1 MRRTSYRRAPTR
13 RGIALLMA
21 LVALAVLFLIMSLV
35 AWQSIAGRRLL
46 ARREEQLQCRCLAE
60 SGLELAAARLLTTAS
75 GYKGESLTII
85 PRSQVHI
92 AVQPVAVDEFEVTCQ
107 AYFPT
112 DVPRPNI
119 STGKRRFRRRLD
131 KAEVR
136 LEVVPSSQNAE

>member
-1 MRRTSYRRAPTR
+1 VPAR

-35 AWQSIAGRRLL
+35 GWQSIASRRLL

-60 SGLELAAARLLTTAS
+60 AGLELAAARLLTTPA
-75 GYKGESLTII
+75 GYKGESVAII

-92 AVQPVAVDEFEVTCQ
+92 EVQPIAQTGDQFEVTCQ

-112 DVPRPNI
+112 DVSRPNI
-119 STGKRRFRRRLD
+119 VTRTRRFRRKL
-131 KAEVR
+131 EPSGLR
-136 LEVVPSSQNAE
+136 LEAAPSKFDF

>member
-1 MRRTSYRRAPTR
+1 MRHTSYSRAPTR

-75 GYKGESLTII
+75 GYQGESLAII

-92 AVQPVAVDEFEVTCQ
+92 AVQPVAGRVDEFEVTCQ

-131 KAEVR
+131 KTEVR
-136 LEVVPSSQNAE
+136 LEVVPSPQR